1 MHGTQRRHTL
11 TRSLRAE
18 GIQRGSFRLKPVPPR
33 LPRPAASG
41 TTWTRP
47 REDAGLSGL
56 GRADPGGVDLESASQ
71 RWGEVR
77 NLGGGGRGAVT
88 ACNLSHQERE
98 GSPREGEAESRL
110 QEDGRSGAA
119 RRTDAR
125 PGGQTRGPAR
135 PGARGAQAFGA
146 SSARDSVYHARSD
159 VRAGSARLARK
170 TAINEPIKPSFTGGA
185 LRSFTPQGLY
195 AMFNVKTQLPS
206 G

>member
-18 GIQRGSFRLKPVPPR
+18 GIQRCSFRLKPAPA
-33 LPRPAASG
+33 PRPPPPPGSPGRRPQARPGPGLGKTLVSRDAA
-41 TTWTRP
+41 
-47 REDAGLSGL
+47 SGL

-71 RWGEVR
+71 KWGEVR

-110 QEDGRSGAA
+110 QGDGRSGAA

-146 SSARDSVYHARSD
+146 SERS
-159 VRAGSARLARK
+159 GLGLS
-170 TAINEPIKPSFTGGA
+170 
-185 LRSFTPQGLY
+185 RSL
-195 AMFNVKTQLPS
+195 
-206 G
+206 